1 MRVFWE
7 AFWKAIETF
16 GYFQTLK
23 VLAIGLA
30 VLGFAW
36 LIVWKIL
43 DLVTVGNPYN
53 RSQRGKD
60 PFESDWARLKRRL
73 KQSRKR

>member
-30 VLGFAW
+30 VLGFAL

-43 DLVTVGNPYN
+43 DFFTVGNPL
-53 RSQRGKD
+53 
-60 PFESDWARLKRRL
+60 FESDWARLRRRL